1 MTIQQIP
8 SIWDNI
14 AGGLSSGQSGF
25 NQQQAI
31 NKQDEQLR
39 FQNLMGLFNS
49 GGVNSGDLNASSTIK
64 DMGVTVQPNQ
74 AELRRR
80 ATTGPGLDLSGA
92 VSAAGGGIT
101 PPGTIVA
108 PPSTTL
114 TPDQRHV
121 AGLPSMGEL
130 SGDQSVQRIN
140 SIKARIA
147 QGDTTL
153 KDEEWELAGMK
164 SPDQR
169 KVDKLKAFD
178 PIIEQKAKNFVD
190 GIFAQHGGRLSAQS
204 ASVAAEQAYQMYI
217 KERQSSRLGV
227 LTPEQQSYARA
238 YFNTAVMDRLHD
250 QRAQDIQELSAQNG
264 KMSEHDRL
272 YTELQSTAKMHSDA
286 MEALTKG
293 PGGAMF
299 ATKSPEEIAKM
310 GPAFASVAREYQEHK
325 SILRK
330 LARAQQV
337 VIAGGS
343 RDAVMKI
350 LSEDDTGTAKSG
362 STGNVNLVEDLS
374 PEQLSGAVQQLKAL
388 PADKRKA
395 YLKANKDKLSAGDQ
409 VKMKQRFPGE
419 WE

>member
-1 MTIQQIP
+1 MIQEIP
-8 SIWDNI
+8 TIWDQL
-14 AGGLSSGQSGF
+14 AGGLSQGQGGYN
-25 NQQQAI
+25 NQNAI

-39 FQNLMGLFNS
+39 FQNLMSIFNS
-49 GGVNSGDLNASSTIK
+49 GGINSGDLNASPTIK
-64 DMGVTVQPNQ
+64 GMGVTVQPNQ
-74 AELRRR
+74 PELRRR

-92 VSAAGGGIT
+92 VGAATGQLT
-101 PPGTIVA
+101 PPGTVLA
-108 PPSTTL
+108 PASATL
-114 TPDQRHV
+114 TADQRHV
-121 AGLPSMGEL
+121 AGLPSMGDI
-130 SGDQSVQRIN
+130 SSDQSVQRVN

-147 QGDTTL
+147 QGDTSL

-169 KVDKLKAFD
+169 KVDKLKSFD

-190 GIFAQHGGRLSAQS
+190 GIFGAHGGRLSAQA
-204 ASVAAEQAYQMYI
+204 ASGAAEQAYQMYV

-238 YFNTAVMDRLHD
+238 YFNTAVMDRLHE
-250 QRAQDIQELSAQNG
+250 QRAQDIQALAAQNG

-272 YTELQSTAKMHSDA
+272 YTELQSTAMQHTQAMDA
-286 MEALTKG
+286 LLKG

-325 SILRK
+325 AALRS

-343 RDAVMKI
+343 REAVMKI
-350 LSEDDTGTAKSG
+350 LSEGDTGPAKSG
-362 STGNVNLVEDLS
+362 STGNVSLVEDLT
-374 PEQLSGAVQQLKAL
+374 PEQLTGAVQQLKAL